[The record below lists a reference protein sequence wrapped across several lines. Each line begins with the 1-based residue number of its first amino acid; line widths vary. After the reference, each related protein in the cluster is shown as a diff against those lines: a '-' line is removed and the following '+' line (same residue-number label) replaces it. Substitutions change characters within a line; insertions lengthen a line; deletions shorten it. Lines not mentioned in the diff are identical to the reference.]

1 VEFALCRCGF
11 IRSLTGVSD
20 SDTAVGAPVSAYT
33 RELEWLYGTQM
44 FGIKLGLENM
54 HRLIDLIG
62 LPGKAQRIIHVAGT
76 NGKGSTCAM
85 IDALSRAGHH
95 STGLFTSPHLV
106 HFTERIRVD
115 GRPIPEVEASRRL
128 RVIREKVTGWD
139 PHPTFFEIATALGL
153 WWFRDAGAQVIVLET
168 GMGGRLDATN
178 ALTPRAC
185 VITPI
190 GMDHTQWLGETLA
203 QIAAEKAGIIKPG
216 VPVVSA
222 PQEPAAHEVIER
234 VAAEKGAPLTVVDF
248 PWPGPVSLAGVH
260 QRWNASVAL
269 AAMGAAGL
277 AAPPEALARV
287 EWPGRFQQLGWDG
300 RLVLDGAHNAH
311 GVRALAA
318 TWGDVFGEEKAVVV
332 FGAVAT
338 KDHADMIAALL
349 PVAGRFIF
357 TTVNSPR
364 AVPAATLAAA
374 GPPGSAVTAS
384 LAEALAL
391 APRGEG
397 HPPVLICGSLYL
409 VGEALA
415 TLRGNEDGFEPS
427 AQ

>member
-1 VEFALCRCGF
+1 M
-11 IRSLTGVSD
+11 GVSE
-20 SDTAVGAPVSAYT
+20 STAAAGAPSSAYT
-33 RELEWLYGTQM
+33 RELEWLYGTQL
-44 FGIKLGLENM
+44 FGIKLGLKNM
-54 HRLIDLIG
+54 RRLIDLIG

-76 NGKGSTCAM
+76 NGKGSTSAM

-115 GRPIPEVEASRRL
+115 GRPIPEAEAARRL
-128 RVIREKVTGWD
+128 RVIREKVAGWD
-139 PHPTFFEIATALGL
+139 PHPTFFEITTALGL

-178 ALTPRAC
+178 ALTPRAS

-190 GMDHTQWLGETLA
+190 GMDHTQWLGDTLA
-203 QIAAEKAGIIKPG
+203 KIAAEKAGIIKPG

-222 PQEPAAHEVIER
+222 PQEAEALEVIER

-248 PWPGPVSLAGVH
+248 PWPGPVSLAGAH

-277 AAPPEALARV
+277 VAPPEALARV
-287 EWPGRFQQLGWDG
+287 EWPGRFQRLGWDG
-300 RLVLDGAHNAH
+300 RLILDGAHNAH
-311 GVRALAA
+311 GARALAA
-318 TWGDVFGEEKAVVV
+318 TWSEVFGAEKAVVI

-338 KDHADMIAALL
+338 KDHADMMAALA
-349 PVAGRFIF
+349 PVAARFVF

-364 AVPAATLAAA
+364 AVPAAELAAA

-391 APRGEG
+391 APRGAG
-397 HPPVLICGSLYL
+397 DPPVLVCGSLYL
-409 VGEALA
+409 VGQALA
-415 TLRGNEDGFEPS
+415 TLGGDGFEPS

>member
-1 VEFALCRCGF
+1 
-11 IRSLTGVSD
+11 
-20 SDTAVGAPVSAYT
+20 
-33 RELEWLYGTQM
+33 M

-54 HRLIDLIG
+54 RRLIDLIG

-85 IDALSRAGHH
+85 IDALSRAGRH

-115 GRPIPEVEASRRL
+115 GRPVPESEAARRL
-128 RVIREKVTGWD
+128 QVLREKVSSWD
-139 PHPTFFEIATALGL
+139 PHPTFFELTTALGL

-190 GMDHTQWLGETLA
+190 GLDHTQWLGESLA
-203 QIAAEKAGIIKPG
+203 EIAAEKAGIIKPG
-216 VPVVSA
+216 VPVVTA
-222 PQEPAAHEVIER
+222 PQEPEALAVIER
-234 VAAEKGAPLTVVDF
+234 VAAERGAPLTVVDF
-248 PWPGPVSLAGVH
+248 PWPGPVSLAGEH

-287 EWPGRFQQLGWDG
+287 EWPGRFQRLGWDG

-311 GVRALAA
+311 GARALAA
-318 TWGDVFGEEKAVVV
+318 TWREAFPNENAVII

-338 KDHADMIAALL
+338 KDHADMIAALT
-349 PVAGRFIF
+349 PIARQFVF
-357 TTVNSPR
+357 TTVQSPR
-364 AVPAATLAAA
+364 AVPAADLAAHGPA
-374 GPPGSAVTAS
+374 GSLVTAS
-384 LAEALAL
+384 IQEALDPL
-391 APRGEG
+391 PRGDS
-397 HPPVLICGSLYL
+397 HPPILVCGSLYL
-409 VGEALA
+409 VGQALA
-415 TLRGNEDGFEPS
+415 HLGGYDSAFETS

>member
-1 VEFALCRCGF
+1 MPAGPPSSAFA
-11 IRSLTGVSD
+11 
-20 SDTAVGAPVSAYT
+20 
-33 RELEWLYGTQM
+33 RELEWLYGTQL

-54 HRLIDLIG
+54 RRLIDLIG
-62 LPGKAQRIIHVAGT
+62 LPGKAQPIIHVAGT

-85 IDALSRAGHH
+85 IDALSRAGRH

-115 GRPIPEVEASRRL
+115 GVPIPEAEATRRL
-128 RVIREKVTGWD
+128 RVIREKIAAWD

-153 WWFRDAGAQVIVLET
+153 WWFRDAGAQVMVLET

-178 ALTPRAC
+178 VFTPRAC

-190 GMDHTQWLGETLA
+190 GLDHTQWLGETIA

-222 PQEPAAHEVIER
+222 PQDPAALEVIER
-234 VAAEKGAPLTVVDF
+234 VAAAQGAPLTVVDF
-248 PWPGPVSLAGVH
+248 PWPGPISLAGAH
-260 QRWNASVAL
+260 QRWNAAVAL

-287 EWPGRFQQLGWDG
+287 DWAGRFQRLGWDG
-300 RLVLDGAHNAH
+300 RTVLDGAHNPH
-311 GVRALAA
+311 GARALVA
-318 TWGDVFGEEKAVVV
+318 TWREVFGLEKAVII
-332 FGAVAT
+332 FGAVAS
-338 KDHADMIAALL
+338 KDHAEVLATLL
-349 PVAGRFIF
+349 PIAERFVL
-357 TTVNSPR
+357 TTVDSPR
-364 AVPAATLAAA
+364 AVPAAELAAA
-374 GPPGSAVTAS
+374 APADARVTAT

-391 APRGEG
+391 APRGPA
-397 HPPVLICGSLYL
+397 HPPVLVCGSLYL
-409 VGEALA
+409 VGQALA
-415 TLRGNEDGFEPS
+415 RLGGDEGRFERS